1 MRQSLRR
8 AARPAFL
15 QPCSYIGQCEATQG
29 GCRKL
34 AEIGVQPRS
43 AAAMTPLEKGATTV
57 TTIGGG
63 GFWDRL
69 TEAPPPGALSGGG
82 PGVAFH
88 KLPWACWRRPPH
100 PRFRPQAVRP
110 ANNAGG
116 AVFA

>member
-8 AARPAFL
+8 AGRPAFL

-43 AAAMTPLEKGATTV
+43 AAAITPFEKGATTV

-63 GFWDRL
+63 GCRGGL
-69 TEAPPPGALSGGG
+69 CVAAPA
-82 PGVAFH
+82 
-88 KLPWACWRRPPH
+88 RPPSLGP
-100 PRFRPQAVRP
+100 PRVASPKAPLSFDCRPRTP
-110 ANNAGG
+110 A
-116 AVFA
+116 

>member
-43 AAAMTPLEKGATTV
+43 AAAITPFEKGATTV
-57 TTIGGG
+57 TTIGGCG
-63 GFWDRL
+63 WRCGLSRG
-69 TEAPPPGALSGGG
+69 APPRGPSWGP
-82 PGVAFH
+82 PGVA
-88 KLPWACWRRPPH
+88 RPDLA
-100 PRFRPQAVRP
+100 FVLGGVAAVDS
-110 ANNAGG
+110 
-116 AVFA
+116 F

>member
-43 AAAMTPLEKGATTV
+43 AAAITPFEKGATTV
-57 TTIGGG
+57 TTIGGRG
-63 GFWDRL
+63 RVERL
-69 TEAPPPGALSGGG
+69 AWPPRADAPLPSPPARRLSN
-82 PGVAFH
+82 
-88 KLPWACWRRPPH
+88 LP
-100 PRFRPQAVRP
+100 FLFY
-110 ANNAGG
+110 GG
-116 AVFA
+116 ARGPH